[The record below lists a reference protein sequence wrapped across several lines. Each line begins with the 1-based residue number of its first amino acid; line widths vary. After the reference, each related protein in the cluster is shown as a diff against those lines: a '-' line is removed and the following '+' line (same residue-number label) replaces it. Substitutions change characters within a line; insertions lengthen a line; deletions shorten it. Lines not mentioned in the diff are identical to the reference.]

1 MRRLYNQG
9 PELSGHYYVVPR
21 PDCRSVLAFKMEE
34 YQRFYPVLAIGEP
47 LRPTMGGFVR
57 LSTTPLPHLPQP

>member
-21 PDCRSVLAFKMEE
+21 PDCRSVLAFRSIE

-47 LRPTMGGFVR
+47 LRPNTGGIAR